1 MTAGMQRSRNCTGND
16 RSNDHYHNWMLIIV
30 GTIIHWMVMNVQK
43 DRYVFFHEDRH
54 EMTLPFVWKIIA
66 NDQWERSLSFR

>member
-1 MTAGMQRSRNCTGND
+1 
-16 RSNDHYHNWMLIIV
+16 MLIVV

-54 EMTLPFVWKIIA
+54 EMTLSSMWKIIA